1 MTRTLAPQV
10 SVSARVRVLVAV
22 CGCLAMAAGTAPCRA
37 QAPTRSTLDGV
48 YSEPQAAAGREVYQR
63 ACVACHALDWYT
75 GDAVRGWNGASLDQL
90 VDLLGTTM
98 PQDNPGSLRRREYV
112 ALLAYILSLN
122 ALPAG
127 DEPLSTGRS
136 RLATIRFTLDEVDP

>member
-1 MTRTLAPQV
+1 MTRTRALQT
-10 SVSARVRVLVAV
+10 SVGARVRALVAV
-22 CGCLAMAAGTAPCRA
+22 SGCLVMALGTAPCRA

-48 YSEPQAAAGREVYQR
+48 YSEPQAAAGREVYRR

-98 PQDNPGSLRRREYV
+98 PQDNPGSLPRRDYV
-112 ALLAYILSLN
+112 AVLAYILSLN

-127 DEPLSTGRS
+127 DEALSTGRS
-136 RLATIRFTLDEVDP
+136 RLAAIRFTLDEVDP